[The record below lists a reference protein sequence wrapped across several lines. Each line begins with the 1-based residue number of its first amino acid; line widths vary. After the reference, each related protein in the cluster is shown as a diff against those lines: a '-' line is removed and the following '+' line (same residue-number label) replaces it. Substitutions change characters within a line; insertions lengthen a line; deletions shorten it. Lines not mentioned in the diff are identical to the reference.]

1 MWTEVRQR
9 RWRQTLR
16 CGEACSCLTVVQAV
30 TSSESHGPATLGVEG
45 IEKQER
51 RVNSQ
56 TGKGVPASSRPA
68 AKPLLG
74 VPSGTLFSSGTV
86 AFDSLVYLTRSSLVQ
101 DCDLEFLISLNKKPE
116 EWKGMSSV
124 KLCSVKLNDGFFMPM
139 LGFGTSAPNKVAK
152 SEVEEAVMRAIDVGY
167 RHFDSAYL
175 YLNEE
180 EIGRAIRK
188 KITDGSVK
196 REDIFY
202 TSKVWGTF
210 LRPELVRTSLEI
222 SLSKLQL
229 SYVDL
234 YLIHI
239 PIPLKPGEELFPKD
253 EHGELIFDTVDLCA
267 TWEVEC
273 HPYLNQSKLLEFCK
287 SQDIVLTAYA
297 ALGSNSG
304 KEWLSK
310 NNPVLL
316 EDPVLSAI
324 AARHRRTPAQVALRY
339 QLQRGVVALAK
350 SFNEERIR
358 ENFQVLDFQLTPED
372 MESLDSLNRNIR
384 YFVDPLVNRCDGVLC
399 GHPQLMPLSLCLP
412 HQST

>member
-1 MWTEVRQR
+1 
-9 RWRQTLR
+9 
-16 CGEACSCLTVVQAV
+16 
-30 TSSESHGPATLGVEG
+30 
-45 IEKQER
+45 
-51 RVNSQ
+51 
-56 TGKGVPASSRPA
+56 
-68 AKPLLG
+68 
-74 VPSGTLFSSGTV
+74 
-86 AFDSLVYLTRSSLVQ
+86 
-101 DCDLEFLISLNKKPE
+101 
-116 EWKGMSSV
+116 MSSV

-152 SEVEEAVMRAIDVGY
+152 SEVQEAVMRAIDVGY

-188 KITDGSVK
+188 KIADGSVK

-222 SLSKLQL
+222 SLRKLQL

-239 PIPLKPGEELFPKD
+239 PIPLKVSKKLFPKD

-267 TWEVEC
+267 TWDAMEKCKDSGLAKSIGVSNFNRKQLERILDKPGLKYKPVCNQVEC

-304 KEWLSK
+304 KE
-310 NNPVLL
+310 
-316 EDPVLSAI
+316 
-324 AARHRRTPAQVALRY
+324 
-339 QLQRGVVALAK
+339 
-350 SFNEERIR
+350 
-358 ENFQVLDFQLTPED
+358 
-372 MESLDSLNRNIR
+372 
-384 YFVDPLVNRCDGVLC
+384 
-399 GHPQLMPLSLCLP
+399 
-412 HQST
+412 

>member
-1 MWTEVRQR
+1 
-9 RWRQTLR
+9 
-16 CGEACSCLTVVQAV
+16 
-30 TSSESHGPATLGVEG
+30 
-45 IEKQER
+45 
-51 RVNSQ
+51 
-56 TGKGVPASSRPA
+56 
-68 AKPLLG
+68 
-74 VPSGTLFSSGTV
+74 
-86 AFDSLVYLTRSSLVQ
+86 
-101 DCDLEFLISLNKKPE
+101 
-116 EWKGMSSV
+116 MSSV

-152 SEVEEAVMRAIDVGY
+152 SEVQEAVMRAIDVGY

-188 KITDGSVK
+188 KIADGSVK

-222 SLSKLQL
+222 SLRKLQL

-239 PIPLKPGEELFPKD
+239 PIPLKVSKKLFPKD

-267 TWEVEC
+267 TWDAMEKCKDSGLAKSIGVSNFNRKQLERILDKPGLKYKPVCNQVEC

-324 AARHRRTPAQVALRY
+324 AARHRRTQPRWPWATS
-339 QLQRGVVALAK
+339 GGGGGGGGGLAK
-350 SFNEERIR
+350 SFDEERIR
-358 ENFQVLDFQLTPED
+358 ENFQVLDFHLTPED

-384 YFVDPLVNRCDGVLC
+384 YFVDLLFSR
-399 GHPQLMPLSLCLP
+399 HPDFPFSDEC
-412 HQST
+412 

>member
-1 MWTEVRQR
+1 
-9 RWRQTLR
+9 
-16 CGEACSCLTVVQAV
+16 
-30 TSSESHGPATLGVEG
+30 
-45 IEKQER
+45 
-51 RVNSQ
+51 
-56 TGKGVPASSRPA
+56 
-68 AKPLLG
+68 
-74 VPSGTLFSSGTV
+74 
-86 AFDSLVYLTRSSLVQ
+86 
-101 DCDLEFLISLNKKPE
+101 
-116 EWKGMSSV
+116 MSSV

-152 SEVEEAVMRAIDVGY
+152 SEVQEAVMRAIDVGY

-188 KITDGSVK
+188 KIADGSVK

-222 SLSKLQL
+222 SLRKLQL

-253 EHGELIFDTVDLCA
+253 EHGELIFHTVDLCA
-267 TWEVEC
+267 TWEAMDKCKDSGLAKSIGVPNFNRKQRERILDKPGLKYKPVCNQVEC
-273 HPYLNQSKLLEFCK
+273 HPYLNQSKLLGFCK

-304 KEWLSK
+304 KECSPGGSSTQCHCCK
-310 NNPVLL
+310 AQAN
-316 EDPVLSAI
+316 
-324 AARHRRTPAQVALRY
+324 PAQVALRY
-339 QLQRGVVALAK
+339 QLQRGVGALAK

-384 YFVDPLVNRCDGVLC
+384 YFQDGEEIQLSQSTKGLPLLGGKRLGNTVSSSPSV
-399 GHPQLMPLSLCLP
+399 PLSLGTLMSCAPTLLAF
-412 HQST
+412 QSQAM

>member
-1 MWTEVRQR
+1 M
-9 RWRQTLR
+9 
-16 CGEACSCLTVVQAV
+16 
-30 TSSESHGPATLGVEG
+30 
-45 IEKQER
+45 K
-51 RVNSQ
+51 
-56 TGKGVPASSRPA
+56 
-68 AKPLLG
+68 
-74 VPSGTLFSSGTV
+74 

-116 EWKGMSSV
+116 EWKEMSSV

-152 SEVEEAVMRAIDVGY
+152 SEVEEAVMKAIDVGY

-180 EIGRAIRK
+180 EIGRAIQK
-188 KITDGSVK
+188 KIADGSVK

-210 LRPELVRTSLEI
+210 LRPELVQTSLEI
-222 SLSKLQL
+222 SLRKLQL

-267 TWEVEC
+267 TWEAMEKCKDSGLAKSIGVSNFNHKQLERILDKPSLKYKPVCNQVEC
-273 HPYLNQSKLLEFCK
+273 QPYLNQSKLLEFCK

-358 ENFQVLDFQLTPED
+358 ENFQALDFQLTPED

-384 YFVDPLVNRCDGVLC
+384 YFVDPLFSR
-399 GHPQLMPLSLCLP
+399 HPDFPFSEEC
-412 HQST
+412 

>member
-1 MWTEVRQR
+1 
-9 RWRQTLR
+9 
-16 CGEACSCLTVVQAV
+16 
-30 TSSESHGPATLGVEG
+30 
-45 IEKQER
+45 
-51 RVNSQ
+51 
-56 TGKGVPASSRPA
+56 
-68 AKPLLG
+68 
-74 VPSGTLFSSGTV
+74 
-86 AFDSLVYLTRSSLVQ
+86 
-101 DCDLEFLISLNKKPE
+101 
-116 EWKGMSSV
+116 MSSV

-152 SEVEEAVMRAIDVGY
+152 SEVQEAVMRAIDVGY

-188 KITDGSVK
+188 KIADGSVK

-222 SLSKLQL
+222 SLRKLQL

-239 PIPLKPGEELFPKD
+239 PIPLKVSESSFTLIINPLPPQAMDKCKDSGLAKSIGVPNFNRKQRERILDKPGLKYKP
-253 EHGELIFDTVDLCA
+253 VCNQ
-267 TWEVEC
+267 VEC
-273 HPYLNQSKLLEFCK
+273 HPYLNQSKLLGFCK

-297 ALGSNSG
+297 ALGG
-304 KEWLSK
+304 W
-310 NNPVLL
+310 NPPSRPMK
-316 EDPVLSAI
+316 DGYTCHCCKAQ
-324 AARHRRTPAQVALRY
+324 ANPAQVALRY
-339 QLQRGVVALAK
+339 QLQRGVGALAK

-384 YFVDPLVNRCDGVLC
+384 YFVDPL
-399 GHPQLMPLSLCLP
+399 
-412 HQST
+412 